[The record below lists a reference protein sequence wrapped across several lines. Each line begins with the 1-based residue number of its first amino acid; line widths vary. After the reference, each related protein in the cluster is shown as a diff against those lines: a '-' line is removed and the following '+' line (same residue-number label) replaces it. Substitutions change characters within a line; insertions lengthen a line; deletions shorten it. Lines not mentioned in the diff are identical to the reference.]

1 MELIIKTFILKG
13 IKTIQL
19 CLNIF
24 IACVFFV
31 AILKVFTSVSAFT
44 FIAKEIRSGPS
55 ISFESSI
62 PGENGLSY
70 ALRFASVC

>member
-1 MELIIKTFILKG
+1 MKTFILKG
-13 IKTIQL
+13 IKNHPIMSEFFHSL
-19 CLNIF
+19 C
-24 IACVFFV
+24 FFV

-44 FIAKEIRSGPS
+44 FIAKEIRSGLS